1 VSSRKLPI
9 RRLCFISWWS
19 YTTKRLSCAHV
30 KVKVIVITV
39 TDSTIPCPNYGHGE
53 QSTRSISISLSIS
66 IGMFGFTVYVSR
78 FQSKRAAEPCSLAR
92 MEQFLKSFS
101 DLCITKK
108 QLRVPVSDLVR
119 HFTLGVCC
127 REGGCSNYVWST
139 DN

>member
-1 VSSRKLPI
+1 MSSRKLPI
-9 RRLCFISWWS
+9 RRLCLISWWS
-19 YTTKRLSCAHV
+19 YTTKRLSYAHE

-53 QSTRSISISLSIS
+53 QSARSISISLSIS
-66 IGMFGFTVYVSR
+66 IGMFGFTVY
-78 FQSKRAAEPCSLAR
+78 AAEPCSLAR
-92 MEQFLKSFS
+92 MEQFLESFS

-127 REGGCSNYVWST
+127 REGGYSNYVWST